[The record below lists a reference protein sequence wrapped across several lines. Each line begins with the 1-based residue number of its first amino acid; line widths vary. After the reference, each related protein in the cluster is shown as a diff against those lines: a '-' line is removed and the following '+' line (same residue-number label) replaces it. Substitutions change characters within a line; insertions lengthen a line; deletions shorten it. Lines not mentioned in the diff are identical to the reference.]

1 MEYQECYIAFLDMLG
16 FKNLIKE
23 KECDYLLKVF
33 EKIRYPFKV
42 SSKETDPSGKV
53 IEGSQKNAFKKETKK

>member
-1 MEYQECYIAFLDMLG
+1 MNNMNMEYQECYIAFLDMLG

-33 EKIRYPFKV
+33 EKNTLSF
-42 SSKETDPSGKV
+42 
-53 IEGSQKNAFKKETKK
+53 